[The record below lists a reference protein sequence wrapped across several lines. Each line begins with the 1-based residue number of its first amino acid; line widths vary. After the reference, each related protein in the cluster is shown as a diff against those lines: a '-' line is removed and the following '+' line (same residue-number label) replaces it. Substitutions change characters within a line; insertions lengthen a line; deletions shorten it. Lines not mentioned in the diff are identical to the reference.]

1 MAHPHISFLSP
12 GDLIYIT
19 CPAGFVAHERVAFAA
34 ETLAAWGFRV
44 ELGKTIGTGAHYMS
58 GHDAERLADLQ
69 HALDRPDVAAILM
82 GRGGYGC
89 SRIVDDMDWAGFRAR
104 PKWIC
109 GFSDITVLH
118 SHLQAQVGYPSLH
131 SPMCGAFRPDSV
143 GSPYIQSLLRALTG
157 ETLEYRTPPHPL
169 NRAGAGDATLTGGN
183 LAILAHLTGS
193 PSEADTRGKLLFIE
207 DVGEYRYNID
217 RMLLNLRRAG
227 KLDAL
232 AGLVVGSFTDTQD
245 TDRPFGQEVEDIIA
259 DKVRDF
265 DYPVLFGLPCGH
277 AEENVTL
284 RLGARHRM
292 EVSGEGGLL
301 KTL

>member
-1 MAHPHISFLSP
+1 MTIPFLSP

-19 CPAGFVAHERVAFAA
+19 CPAGYVAPERVACAA

-44 ELGKTIGTGAHYMS
+44 EMGKTIGTGAHYMS
-58 GHDAERLADLQ
+58 GHDDERLADIQ

-89 SRIVDDMDWAGFRAR
+89 SRIVDDIDWAGFRAR

-118 SHLQAQVGYPSLH
+118 SHLHAQLAGPSLH

-143 GSPYIQSLLRALTG
+143 NAPHIQSLLRALTG
-157 ETLEYRTPPHPL
+157 EPLEYHTPPHSL
-169 NRAGAGDATLTGGN
+169 NRHGVAEGLLTGGN

-193 PSEADTRGKLLFIE
+193 PSAVDTRGKILFIE

-217 RMLLNLRRAG
+217 RLMLNLRRAG

-245 TDRPFGQEVEDIIA
+245 TDRPFGQEVEAIIA
-259 DKVRDF
+259 DKVREF
-265 DYPVLFGLPCGH
+265 DYPVFFGLPCGH

-284 RLGARHRM
+284 RLGVQHRM
-292 EVSGEGGLL
+292 EVTTAGANL
-301 KTL
+301 TTR